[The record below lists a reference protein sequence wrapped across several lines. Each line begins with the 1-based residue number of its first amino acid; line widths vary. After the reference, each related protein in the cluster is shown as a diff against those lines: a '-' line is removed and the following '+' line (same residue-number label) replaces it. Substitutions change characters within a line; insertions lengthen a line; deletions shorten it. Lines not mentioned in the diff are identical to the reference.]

1 MRQFS
6 RSFFA
11 LLGFLLFVMPAA
23 AGKPTRADLAKKHF
37 SQGEA
42 FYQQGDFRRALAEY
56 KKAHAHKAHP
66 ALIFNMAQCHRQ
78 LGEYTKA
85 LFFYRLFLSETPD
98 ADNKEEVLHR
108 IREMEEKTT
117 QKAVLEKRKGKVSVV
132 TVPGGADVH
141 VDRFSGT
148 PLAKTPAVLKFTAGQ
163 HLVVVRKKGYKTVH
177 RSVNVQPGGFHQ
189 VKITLERDPTA
200 GGPLRRT
207 RPFYKRWWF
216 WSSVALTAALAITG
230 TVTGVLTLQK
240 VDAWEKN
247 HNNRDLK
254 LGKRLRTTTDVVL
267 FTALG
272 AAVAVTVGAL
282 VVGRGRKK
290 EKPTAVITPGCGPTG
305 CGLWVSGRF

>member
-1 MRQFS
+1 MKRFS
-6 RSFFA
+6 QSLFTLF
-11 LLGFLLFVMPAA
+11 GFLLLTTSAA
-23 AGKPTRADLAKKHF
+23 AGTPSKADLAKKHF

-42 FYQQGDFRRALAEY
+42 FYQQGEFRKALAEY

-85 LFFYRLFLSETPD
+85 LFFYRLFLSESPQ
-98 ADNKEEVLHR
+98 AANKEEVLRR
-108 IREMEEKTT
+108 IREMEEKAA
-117 QKAVLEKRKGKVSVV
+117 QKAVLEKRKGKVSVI
-132 TVPGGADVH
+132 TVPGGAHVH
-141 VDRFSGT
+141 VDRFIGA

-177 RSVNVQPGGFHQ
+177 RSVTVRPGGFHQ
-189 VKITLERDPTA
+189 IKITLERDPTA
-200 GGPLRRT
+200 RMWLKRS

-216 WSSVALTAALAITG
+216 WSGVALTAALAVTG
-230 TVTGVLTLQK
+230 TVTGVLTLRK

-247 HNNRDLK
+247 HNNNDLK
-254 LGKRLRTTTDVVL
+254 LGKRLRTVTDVVL

-282 VVGRGRKK
+282 VVGRGRKN
-290 EKPTAVITPGCGPTG
+290 EQPTAVITPGCGPNG
-305 CGLWVSGRF
+305 CGVWVSGRF

>member
-1 MRQFS
+1 MKR
-6 RSFFA
+6 FA
-11 LLGFLLFVMPAA
+11 QSLILLVGFLLLTAPAA

-37 SQGEA
+37 IQGEA
-42 FYQQGDFRRALAEY
+42 YYQQGDFRKALTEY

-85 LFFYRLFLSETPD
+85 LFFYRLFLSESPD
-98 ADNKEEVLHR
+98 ADNKEEVLRR
-108 IREMEEKTT
+108 IREMEEKAA
-117 QKAVLEKRKGKVSVV
+117 QKAVLEKRKGKVSVIS
-132 TVPGGADVH
+132 VPGGADVH
-141 VDRFSGT
+141 VDRFSGA

-177 RSVNVQPGGFHQ
+177 RSVMVQPGGLHQ
-189 VKITLERDPTA
+189 VRITLERDPTA
-200 GGPLRRT
+200 GGGVVHA
-207 RPFYKRWWF
+207 RPFYRRWWF
-216 WSSVALTAALAITG
+216 WSGVALTAALAITG
-230 TVTGVLTLQK
+230 TVTGVLTLRK

-247 HNNRDLK
+247 HNNSDLK

-290 EKPTAVITPGCGPTG
+290 EQPTAVIAPGCGPNG
-305 CGLWVSGRF
+305 CGLWVNGRL